1 LLHVMPKGLP
11 QFLAIGVCGLAT
23 DVSVLWLMERAG
35 ASPHVGRA
43 ISLTLATV
51 LTWTLNRRYTFGP
64 SKKRSLELGRYAL
77 VALVA
82 QGFNYLIFLG
92 LLRTLPWL
100 SHSIA
105 AVIGAVSATALS
117 YTGQRFF
124 TFVRPKA
131 EPPPSL

>member
-1 LLHVMPKGLP
+1 MAPKGLP
-11 QFLAIGVCGLAT
+11 QFLAIGVCGLAA
-23 DVSVLWLMERAG
+23 DVSVLWLLERAG
-35 ASPHVGRA
+35 ATPHVARA
-43 ISLTLATV
+43 ISLTLATL

-64 SKKRSLELGRYAL
+64 SKVRSLELGRYGL

-82 QGFNYLIFLG
+82 QGFNYLVFLG
-92 LLRTLPWL
+92 ILHTLPWL

-124 TFVRPKA
+124 TFAHPKA
-131 EPPPSL
+131 EPPPG